1 MNDALHVSEEVAD
14 ALAAGR
20 PVVALESSV
29 LAQGLPVPA
38 NREACDRMIEA
49 VVSHGAIPA
58 ITAVVRGRPFVGLAD
73 ADLERFLQRD
83 GVTKVAAR
91 DLAGAATLGRDGAT
105 TVSASL
111 VLAERAGIRVF
122 ATGGIGGVH
131 RNAPFDESAD
141 LIELSR
147 VPVICVCAGAKAI
160 LDLRA
165 TAERLETLSVPVVGF
180 RTDWFPEFYCAG
192 TTIPVAW
199 KVSSPDQV
207 ARLYARH
214 LALGMSS
221 SILVANPPPEEA
233 RLAKDVIDAAVET
246 ALAELRR
253 TGVEGKGA
261 TPALLAS
268 VERATGGASLA
279 TNIALLE
286 SNAGLAARIAVA
298 LSAAEKNR

>member
-1 MNDALHVSEEVAD
+1 MVAD

-38 NREACDRMIEA
+38 NREACERMIQAIMRQGA
-49 VVSHGAIPA
+49 VPA
-58 ITAVVRGRPFVGLAD
+58 ITAVVRGRPVVGLEGE
-73 ADLERFLQRD
+73 DLERFLRRD
-83 GVTKVAAR
+83 GIIKVAAR
-91 DLAGAATLGRDGAT
+91 DLSAAAALGFDGAT

-111 VLAERAGIRVF
+111 ALAALAGISVF

-141 LIELSR
+141 LTELSR
-147 VPVICVCAGAKAI
+147 LPIICVCAGAKAI

-180 RTDWFPEFYCAG
+180 GTDWLPEFYSEG
-192 TTIPVAW
+192 DSIPVGFR
-199 KVSSPDQV
+199 VDFPEQV
-207 ARLYARH
+207 ARIFEQH

-221 SILVANPPPEEA
+221 AILVANPPPEGS
-233 RLAKDVIDAAVET
+233 RLSREVIGAAVRS
-246 ALAELRR
+246 ALGELQA
-253 TGVEGKGA
+253 TGVTGKGV
-261 TPALLAS
+261 TPALLAA
-268 VERATGGASLA
+268 VERATGGDSVT

-286 SNAGLAARIAVA
+286 SNARLAAQIAVA
-298 LSAAEKNR
+298 LSLSIR